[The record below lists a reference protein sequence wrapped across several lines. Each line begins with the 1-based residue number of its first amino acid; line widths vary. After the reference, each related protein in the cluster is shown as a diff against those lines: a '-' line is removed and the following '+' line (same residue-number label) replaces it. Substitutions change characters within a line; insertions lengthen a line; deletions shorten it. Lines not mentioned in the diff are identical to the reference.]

1 MLPDSACH
9 AVFVSCTDEIAD
21 QWTTGWGKCH
31 HYHEQNAGYAP
42 DNVRDGERPF
52 SQMLYIEEEQEPGG
66 QGEDVLYHGP
76 EGNVQHA
83 FQYFRAE
90 LRNTV
95 QSKLT
100 AVNAVEIA
108 SKLISKIRFI

>member
-1 MLPDSACH
+1 MNNKDYITLYST
-9 AVFVSCTDEIAD
+9 F
-21 QWTTGWGKCH
+21 
-31 HYHEQNAGYAP
+31 AP

-100 AVNAVEIA
+100 AVNAVTGVED
-108 SKLISKIRFI
+108 KEYQ

>member
-1 MLPDSACH
+1 MLH
-9 AVFVSCTDEIAD
+9 
-21 QWTTGWGKCH
+21 
-31 HYHEQNAGYAP
+31 
-42 DNVRDGERPF
+42 
-52 SQMLYIEEEQEPGG
+52 IEEEQEPGG

-83 FQYFRAE
+83 FQYLRAE

-100 AVNAVEIA
+100 AVNAVTGVD
-108 SKLISKIRFI
+108 S